1 VAFSSAV
8 VRIAWRGAYSDLSL
22 PLRNKSP
29 FLESSATQ
37 VNRFGVSSAA
47 LGYTAT
53 ANSPSKKKSLLARF
67 IPFGADL
74 KIA

>member
-1 VAFSSAV
+1 ME
-8 VRIAWRGAYSDLSL
+8 RIAWRGAYSDLSL
-22 PLRNKSP
+22 PLRNLP
-29 FLESSATQ
+29 FGEVQLMQ